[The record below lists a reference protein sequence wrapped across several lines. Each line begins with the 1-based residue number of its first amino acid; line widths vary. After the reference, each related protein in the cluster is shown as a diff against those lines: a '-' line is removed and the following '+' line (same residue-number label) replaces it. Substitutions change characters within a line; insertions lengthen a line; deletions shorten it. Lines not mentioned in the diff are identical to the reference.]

1 MKHIRSEMIT
11 KMKIPKTFVPDNN
24 LENKVK
30 DLLRPVNPI
39 KEVEKPY
46 YQRRGILVYNKNPI
60 ESSEEGIYVQVKKNP
75 RTKEGYLLRAKSDHK
90 FFAPQSG
97 SNTVPYLTGKNKV
110 ETSVKN
116 EILLYEYL
124 KSLKYNNKGRIA
136 WGHSKQIQKLK
147 HGYKEWVGFVKFVI
161 YEDENS

>member
-1 MKHIRSEMIT
+1 
-11 KMKIPKTFVPDNN
+11 MKIPKTFIPDNN
-24 LENKVK
+24 LENKVE
-30 DLLRPVNPI
+30 DLLKPANPI
-39 KEVEKPY
+39 KGIEEPC
-46 YQRRGILVYNKNPI
+46 YQRRRILVYNKNPT
-60 ESSEEGIYVQVKKNP
+60 ELSNDWMTELSGDKIYVQVKKNP
-75 RTKEGYLLRAKSDHK
+75 RTKEGYILRAKSDHK

-136 WGHSKQIQKLK
+136 WGHSKQAQKLK

-161 YEDENS
+161 NEDENT